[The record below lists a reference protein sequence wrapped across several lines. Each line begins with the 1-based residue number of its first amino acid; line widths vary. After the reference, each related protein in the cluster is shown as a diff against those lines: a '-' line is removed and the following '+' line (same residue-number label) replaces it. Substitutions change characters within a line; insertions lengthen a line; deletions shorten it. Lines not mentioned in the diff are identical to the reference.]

1 MNLVFYISED
11 GSETDRIRL
20 CRFNSP
26 MEFLRS
32 RRFIT
37 REKVIMVLACLLY
50 NCKLFAQ
57 CVPMLLKYWG

>member
-1 MNLVFYISED
+1 MNLVFYIAED
-11 GSETDRIRL
+11 GSETYRIIL

-32 RRFIT
+32 RGIIT

-57 CVPMLLKYWG
+57 CVLMVLKY